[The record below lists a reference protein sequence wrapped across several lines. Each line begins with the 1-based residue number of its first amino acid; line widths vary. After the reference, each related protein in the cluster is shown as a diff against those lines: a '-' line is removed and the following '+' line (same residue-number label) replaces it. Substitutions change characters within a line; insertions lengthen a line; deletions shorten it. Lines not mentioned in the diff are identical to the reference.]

1 MMNVYDAARGL
12 SEAIKKSE
20 EFKQYNLA
28 KEKVSGNSEL
38 VDMIN
43 DFHGKQ
49 MELQT
54 KQMLGQDIDVDFT
67 AKVQELY
74 GIMMTNPLAAEYLQ
88 AELRFSLM
96 INDVYKILSEVINLS
111 GNPKG

>member
-54 KQMLGQDIDVDFT
+54 KQMLGQDIDGDFT